1 MKHWLMKSE
10 PSAYAF
16 DDLVRDGKSLWTGV
30 RNYQARN
37 LMDEMKVGDLVLFY
51 HSSCVPPGIAGLA
64 RVSRLAVADPT
75 QFDAESDYFEKRAT
89 KQEPVWRCVEV
100 EPVAK
105 SQAVLPLEAL
115 RADAR
120 LADMVLLQRGSRL
133 SVQPV
138 EKPAFD
144 CIVKLAKLRS

>member
-1 MKHWLMKSE
+1 MKSE

-16 DDLVRDGKSLWTGV
+16 DDLVRDGRSLWTGV

-51 HSSCVPPGIAGLA
+51 HSSCDPPGIAGLA
-64 RVSRLAVADPT
+64 KVSATAVADPT
-75 QFDAESDYFEKRAT
+75 QFDPKSDYFEKRAT
-89 KQEPVWRCVEV
+89 KDVPVWRCVEV
-100 EPVAK
+100 VPMKKA
-105 SQAVLPLEAL
+105 ATLLPLETL
-115 RADAR
+115 RAEPA

-138 EKPAFD
+138 DKPAFD
-144 CIVKLAKLRS
+144 RIAKLATLK

>member
-1 MKHWLMKSE
+1 MKYWIMKSE

-16 DDLVRDGKSLWTGV
+16 DDLVRDGRSLWTGV

-51 HSSCVPPGIAGLA
+51 HSSCDPPGIAGLA
-64 RVSRLAVADPT
+64 KVSATAVADPT
-75 QFDAESDYFEKRAT
+75 QFDPKSDYFEKRAT
-89 KQEPVWRCVEV
+89 KDVPVWRCVEV
-100 EPVAK
+100 VPMKKA
-105 SQAVLPLEAL
+105 ATLLPLETL
-115 RADAR
+115 RAEPA

-138 EKPAFD
+138 DKPAFD
-144 CIVKLAKLRS
+144 RIAKLATLK